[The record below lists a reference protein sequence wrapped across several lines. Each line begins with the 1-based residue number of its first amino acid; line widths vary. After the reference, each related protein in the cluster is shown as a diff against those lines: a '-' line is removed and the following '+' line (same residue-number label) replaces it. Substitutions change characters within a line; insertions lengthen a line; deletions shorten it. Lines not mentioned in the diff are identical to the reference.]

1 MKELN
6 TPNGL
11 VEILRQV
18 NKTQVHARFVETGG
32 ELITTEAKLMKGT
45 ATDPLAVV
53 KRKARWIAVLTDGRT
68 LHTYDLFEIADES
81 SVHSAT
87 IRKIAQGE
95 RRHPAII
102 SITKI

>member
-1 MKELN
+1 MQTLN

-45 ATDPLAVV
+45 ASDPLAPTV
-53 KRKARWIAVLTDGRT
+53 RKARWTAVLTDGRT
-68 LHTYDLFEIADES
+68 IQTYDLFEIAEAA

-87 IRKIAQGE
+87 VRKIAQGE
-95 RRHPAII
+95 RRHPAIKSI
-102 SITKI
+102 SKI